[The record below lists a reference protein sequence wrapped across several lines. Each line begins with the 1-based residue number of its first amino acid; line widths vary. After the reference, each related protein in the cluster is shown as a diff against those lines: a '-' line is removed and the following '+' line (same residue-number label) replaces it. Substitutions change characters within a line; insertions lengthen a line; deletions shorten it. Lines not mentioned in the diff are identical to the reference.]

1 MSSTVKIKL
10 INLLKQKGSGTLDL
24 KNAFVKFDKK
34 QQGILSY
41 EEFIGVL
48 NGYGIY
54 PTSSDARILFLELD
68 TDNDGYVS
76 YLEFLKIMRGIIIFI
91 N

>member
-1 MSSTVKIKL
+1 MASVVKSKL

-24 KNAFVKFDKK
+24 KNAFIRFDKK

-54 PTSSDARILFLELD
+54 PTSSDSRTLFLELD
-68 TDNDGYVS
+68 TDNDGSVS
-76 YLEFLKIMRGIIIFI
+76 YLEFLKIMRGENI
-91 N
+91 